1 MKKRAARGKALLL
14 FMGTLV
20 LVFLTCLPTAYRMP
34 YHETYRYS
42 DFYRQVAASGDI
54 FTVFS
59 GFGVQTAMV
68 LALVCLVKP
77 SRVTAAIC
85 GGLLLASAAMVLSL
99 PAAARS
105 FGTFSA
111 LTWCIV
117 AGQIALGL
125 FGVLGFRG
133 KVHTTAQKII

>member
-1 MKKRAARGKALLL
+1 MSKRAARGKALLL
-14 FMGTLV
+14 FVGVLV
-20 LVFLTCLPTAYRMP
+20 LVLLTCLPTAYRMP
-34 YHETYRYS
+34 YHETCRYS

-68 LALVCLVKP
+68 VALVCLVKP
-77 SRVTAAIC
+77 SRVTAVIC
-85 GGLLLASAAMVLSL
+85 GGTLLASAAMALIL

-125 FGVLGFRG
+125 FGILAFRER
-133 KVHTTAQKII
+133 KRATT